1 VENGTKVLKSEE
13 NASLYMDTTSC
24 FPVFR
29 MPMLGLPPATA
40 LCSAI
45 ALCDSPQL
53 RMGRGLAAD
62 AQAGSNLRVIGA

>member
-1 VENGTKVLKSEE
+1 
-13 NASLYMDTTSC
+13 
-24 FPVFR
+24 